1 MGAKKSV
8 SAGDKNLDIKHL
20 LQSGLALVP
29 IPKRQKGPVSKGWN
43 NHANVITDPTN
54 AHRLQGMNVGLAHAY
69 CIPNPTCAID
79 VDDYPE
85 ARIWFGARGLDLREI
100 LGAEDAVLSTSQRLY
115 RIKAFYRLPRETG
128 PLRGLKVKS
137 AQGANILE
145 FRCATEDGKTEQD
158 VLPPSIH
165 PDTGKPYIW
174 LGNSDPT
181 RMPPIP
187 PNLLALWQAELATR
201 GNRHAPSSAGYPN
214 YPETVAEVA
223 RLSDKLSYISADCGY
238 EQYRNVVW
246 AILGTGWSCAEDLAR
261 EWCESAPDRFEE
273 DDFLNVVKS
282 FDPSRDSRPT
292 MGTVFHLARQGG
304 WRG

>member
-1 MGAKKSV
+1 MV
-8 SAGDKNLDIKHL
+8 TPEEL
-20 LQSGLALVP
+20 LLKGFSLVP
-29 IPKRQKGPVSKGWN
+29 VPRGRKHPVDKAWN
-43 NHANVITDPTN
+43 ERAKVITDPAEAFKLCGRN
-54 AHRLQGMNVGLAHAY
+54 IGLAHAY
-69 CIPNPTCAID
+69 CTPTPTCAID
-79 VDDYPE
+79 IDDYPE
-85 ARIWFGARGLDLREI
+85 SRAWFGARGLDLREM
-100 LGAEDAVLSTSQRLY
+100 LSAEDAVLSTSQRRY
-115 RIKAFYRLPRETG
+115 RIKAFYRLPRATG
-128 PLRGLKVKS
+128 PVRGFKVKS

-145 FRCATEDGKTEQD
+145 FRCATEGGKTEQD

-174 LGNSDPT
+174 VGGSDPT
-181 RMPPIP
+181 RMPVIP
-187 PNLLALWQAELATR
+187 PSVLTLWQAELV
-201 GNRHAPSSAGYPN
+201 NRSASNASLMAWAFLGYPSH
-214 YPETVAEVA
+214 PETPAEVA
-223 RLSDKLSYISADCGY
+223 RLLDKLSYISADCSY

-261 EWCESAPDRFEE
+261 DWCESAPDRFEG